1 MARYKPGNSGNP
13 GGRPAGSKNK
23 LRAPLKEELREW
35 LSDTWPQIKRDVKA
49 MKPEDRVRIWEKILA
64 YDLPRPKDPLEVN
77 MDIRHLTEDQ
87 VDSLLDRIL
96 ERKV

>member
-1 MARYKPGNSGNP
+1 
-13 GGRPAGSKNK
+13 
-23 LRAPLKEELREW
+23 
-35 LSDTWPQIKRDVKA
+35 

-77 MDIRHLTEDQ
+77 MDVRHLSEDQ